1 MEPEGVQAFG
11 PVGGAL
17 VPLDQCSCEET
28 AALFRPRLSMEA
40 GLVVAQWESSGETSP
55 AGWGLSLP
63 ASPPARLPASPPL
76 GPEQTQNS
84 FNAQIL
90 LCRPPGL
97 WCFVT
102 GAD

>member
-1 MEPEGVQAFG
+1 MQAFR

-17 VPLDQCSCEET
+17 VPLDQCSCKET
-28 AALFRPRLSMEA
+28 AALFRPGLSMEA

-55 AGWGLSLP
+55 AGRGLSLP
-63 ASPPARLPASPPL
+63 ACPPL
-76 GPEQTQNS
+76 GPEQTQNT

-102 GAD
+102 GA